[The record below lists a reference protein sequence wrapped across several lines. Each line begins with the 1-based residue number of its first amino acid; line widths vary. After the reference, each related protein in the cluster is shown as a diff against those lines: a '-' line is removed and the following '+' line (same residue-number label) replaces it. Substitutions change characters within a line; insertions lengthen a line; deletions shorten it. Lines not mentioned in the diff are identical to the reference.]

1 MWMDLRNDTFFVIS
15 LYVVL
20 ELESSI
26 FFQTSAIWNPRVT
39 SKASFFSSEACW
51 KMVLTHEKFQR
62 RGWLLVVGCWLL
74 DAFYIKSKKKLLVT
88 FSFTVSRQ
96 WSFNSCFFLCLAF
109 LGCYILH

>member
-1 MWMDLRNDTFFVIS
+1 MDLRNDTFFVIS

-62 RGWLLVVGCWLL
+62 RGWLLVVG
-74 DAFYIKSKKKLLVT
+74 
-88 FSFTVSRQ
+88 
-96 WSFNSCFFLCLAF
+96 
-109 LGCYILH
+109 

>member
-1 MWMDLRNDTFFVIS
+1 MVWMDLRNDTFFVIS

-62 RGWLLVVGCWLL
+62 RGWLLVVG
-74 DAFYIKSKKKLLVT
+74 
-88 FSFTVSRQ
+88 
-96 WSFNSCFFLCLAF
+96 
-109 LGCYILH
+109 